1 MEENAYGACTELWVR
16 VNSLTAVDPAQQNQG
31 RPTPH
36 LVKGH
41 ALTIIQRPLLAP
53 LQPSVVSS
61 ISHMSQKHV
70 KPQAIKM
77 PQQQA
82 TMIVKHCTFFDHSKD
97 INMNRMF
104 SSLLHGISLS
114 EPQGQSLGHTMLCSQ
129 RGTLSV
135 AH

>member
-31 RPTPH
+31 RPTPR

-41 ALTIIQRPLLAP
+41 ALTIIQRPLLAL

-61 ISHMSQKHV
+61 ISHMSQKYV

-77 PQQQA
+77 PQQRA
-82 TMIVKHCTFFDHSKD
+82 ILIVKH
-97 INMNRMF
+97 
-104 SSLLHGISLS
+104 
-114 EPQGQSLGHTMLCSQ
+114 
-129 RGTLSV
+129 
-135 AH
+135 